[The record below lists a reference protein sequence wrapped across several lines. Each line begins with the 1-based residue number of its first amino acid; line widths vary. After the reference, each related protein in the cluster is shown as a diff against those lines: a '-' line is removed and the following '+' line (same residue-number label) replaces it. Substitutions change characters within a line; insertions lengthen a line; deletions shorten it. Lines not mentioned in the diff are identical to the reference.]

1 MIVRTDSE
9 NRDFIKLVEFL
20 NSDLAERDGVNHPLS
35 QFNTI
40 ENIKY
45 VVLAYEHH
53 KPIGCGAIVQL
64 ELNTVEIKRM
74 YVLPEFR
81 GKRIANH
88 ILSELEN
95 WAKELGNS
103 RCILFTGINQPEAN
117 KLYERNAYKGIRK
130 YGELIELPDCLC
142 FAKDL
147 E

>member
-1 MIVRTDSE
+1 MIVRTYSE

-147 E
+147 

>member
-1 MIVRTDSE
+1 
-9 NRDFIKLVEFL
+9 
-20 NSDLAERDGVNHPLS
+20 
-35 QFNTI
+35 
-40 ENIKY
+40 
-45 VVLAYEHH
+45 VVLAYERH

-147 E
+147 

>member
-45 VVLAYEHH
+45 VVLAYERH

-147 E
+147 